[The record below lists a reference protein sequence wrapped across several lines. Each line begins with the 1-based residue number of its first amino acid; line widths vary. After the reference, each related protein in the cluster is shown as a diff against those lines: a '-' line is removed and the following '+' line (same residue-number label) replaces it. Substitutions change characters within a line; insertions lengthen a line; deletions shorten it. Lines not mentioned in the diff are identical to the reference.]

1 MQYRIIY
8 NDGNQR
14 LLEAKNIEILLK
26 ALLDDTTVNDI
37 IEIKI
42 DKGYGK

>member
-14 LLEAKNIEILLK
+14 LLEAVNVEKLLNHLLRETDVNEI
-26 ALLDDTTVNDI
+26 V
-37 IEIKI
+37 EIKI
-42 DKGYGK
+42 DKGYGN